1 MSDIELDYRVPGP
14 DVVDYATLFYFFHT
28 ELPVFEDMERA
39 DHAQMRFRLDDGA
52 AQYFFPDGS
61 AQQAT
66 PVHVIGPTSAAFRV
80 RAEGPVRLFGWG
92 VTAAGWAAMMGGDAS
107 NALNRMIDASALLGP
122 RMMEARGALQR
133 ARDFDAMVAIGAALI
148 HELAGQSCAEMVRFA
163 QQVDTWLE
171 DSQSPEIDD
180 LIAATGLSRR
190 QVERKC
196 NAIYGAPP
204 KLLARKFRALRAAVA
219 MRGRDLS
226 FDDAVGHGFYDQSHL
241 IREVKQ
247 FTGLTPKQIRDQPT
261 ALAAITVAQR
271 TALGGQVKSLI
282 SET

>member
-1 MSDIELDYRVPGP
+1 VSDIELDYRVPGP
-14 DVVDYATLFYFFHT
+14 DVADYATLFYFFRT
-28 ELPVFEDMERA
+28 ESPVFEDTERA
-39 DHAQMRFRLDDGA
+39 DHAQMRFRLDDGSA
-52 AQYFFPDGS
+52 EYRFIDGTV
-61 AQQAT
+61 QCAT
-66 PVHVIGPTSAAFRV
+66 PVHVIGPTSAAFGV

-92 VTAAGWAAMMGGDAS
+92 LTAGGWAAMLGGDAS
-107 NALNRMIDASALLGP
+107 NALNRMIDPTALLGT
-122 RMMEARGALQR
+122 RMMEVRAALQQ
-133 ARDFDAMVAIGAALI
+133 ATDIDAMTAIGTAFIRQLV
-148 HELAGQSCAEMVRFA
+148 GGSCDEMVRFA
-163 QQVDTWLE
+163 RQVDAWLE
-171 DSQSPEIDD
+171 DSQSPSIDD
-180 LIAATGLSRR
+180 LIDVTGLSRR

-226 FDDAVGHGFYDQSHL
+226 FDDAIGHGFYDQSHL

-271 TALGGQVKSLI
+271 IALGGQVKTLI

>member
-1 MSDIELDYRVPGP
+1 
-14 DVVDYATLFYFFHT
+14 
-28 ELPVFEDMERA
+28 
-39 DHAQMRFRLDDGA
+39 
-52 AQYFFPDGS
+52 
-61 AQQAT
+61 
-66 PVHVIGPTSAAFRV
+66 
-80 RAEGPVRLFGWG
+80 
-92 VTAAGWAAMMGGDAS
+92 
-107 NALNRMIDASALLGP
+107 
-122 RMMEARGALQR
+122 MMETRAALRQ
-133 ARDFDAMVAIGAALI
+133 AADIDEMTAIGTALI
-148 HELAGQSCAEMVRFA
+148 HELVAGSCDEMVRFA

-219 MRGRDLS
+219 MRGSDLS

-271 TALGGQVKSLI
+271 IALGGQVKTLI
-282 SET
+282 SRT

>member
-1 MSDIELDYRVPGP
+1 MGDIELDYRVPGP
-14 DVVDYATLFYFFHT
+14 DVADYATLFYFFRA
-28 ELPVFEDMERA
+28 EQAVFEDIERA
-39 DHAQMRFRLDDGA
+39 DHAQVRFRLDDGFSE
-52 AQYFFPDGS
+52 YHFPDGTVQHGPS
-61 AQQAT
+61 I
-66 PVHVIGPTSAAFRV
+66 HVLGPSSAAYKV
-80 RAEGPVRLFGWG
+80 RAGGPIRLFGWG
-92 VTAAGWAAMMGGDAS
+92 VTAGGWGAMMGGDAS
-107 NALNRMIDASALLGP
+107 NALNRMLDGVAVLGP
-122 RMMEARGALQR
+122 RMIEARARLQA
-133 ARDFDAMVAIGAALI
+133 ARDFDEMTAIGTALI
-148 HELAGQSCAEMVRFA
+148 HELIGDTCDEVVKFA
-163 QQVDTWLE
+163 RQVDAWLE
-171 DSQSPEIDD
+171 DSRSPEIDD

-226 FDDAVGHGFYDQSHL
+226 FDDAIGHGFYDQSHL

-271 TALGGQVKSLI
+271 TALNGQVKSLI

>member
-1 MSDIELDYRVPGP
+1 
-14 DVVDYATLFYFFHT
+14 
-28 ELPVFEDMERA
+28 
-39 DHAQMRFRLDDGA
+39 MRFRLDDGSA
-52 AQYFFPDGS
+52 EYRFADGTV
-61 AQQAT
+61 QCAT
-66 PVHVIGPTSAAFRV
+66 PVHVIGPTSTAFGV

-92 VTAAGWAAMMGGDAS
+92 LTAGGWAAMLGGDAS
-107 NALNRMIDASALLGP
+107 NALNRMIDPAALLGT
-122 RMMEARGALQR
+122 RMMEVRAALQQ
-133 ARDFDAMVAIGAALI
+133 ATDIDAMTAIGTAFIRQLV
-148 HELAGQSCAEMVRFA
+148 AGSCDEMVRFA
-163 QQVDTWLE
+163 RQVDAWLE
-171 DSQSPEIDD
+171 DSQSPSIDD
-180 LIAATGLSRR
+180 LIDVTGLSRR

-226 FDDAVGHGFYDQSHL
+226 FDDAIGHGFYDQSHL

-271 TALGGQVKSLI
+271 IALGGQVKTLI

>member
-1 MSDIELDYRVPGP
+1 MSDIALDYRVPGP
-14 DVVDYATLFYFFHT
+14 DVVDYATLFYFFST
-28 ELPVFEDMERA
+28 DLPVFEDMERA

-52 AQYFFPDGS
+52 AEYRFVDGTV
-61 AQQAT
+61 QQAM
-66 PVHVIGPTSAAFRV
+66 PVHVIGPSSAAYKV

-92 VTAAGWAAMMGGDAS
+92 LTAGGWAAMMGGDAS
-107 NALNRMIDASALLGP
+107 NALNRMIDPTALLGA
-122 RMMEARGALQR
+122 RMMETRAALQR
-133 ARDFDAMVAIGAALI
+133 AADIDAMTAIGTALI
-148 HELAGQSCAEMVRFA
+148 HELVGDSCVEMVRFA
-163 QQVDTWLE
+163 QQVDAWLE

-180 LIAATGLSRR
+180 LIAVTGLSRR

-226 FDDAVGHGFYDQSHL
+226 FDDAVGQGFYDQSHL

-271 TALGGQVKSLI
+271 TALGGQVKTLI

>member
-1 MSDIELDYRVPGP
+1 MSGIELDYRVPGP
-14 DVVDYATLFYFFHT
+14 DVADYATLFYFFRT
-28 ELPVFEDMERA
+28 DMPVFEDTERA

-52 AQYFFPDGS
+52 AEYRFPDGTV
-61 AQQAT
+61 QQAP
-66 PVHVIGPTSAAFRV
+66 PVHILGPTSAAFKV
-80 RAEGPVRLFGWG
+80 CAQGPIRLFGWG
-92 VTAAGWAAMMGGDAS
+92 ITAGGWGAMMGGDAS
-107 NALNRMIDASALLGP
+107 NALNRMLDGATILGQ
-122 RMMEARGALQR
+122 RMIAARARLQA
-133 ARDFDAMVAIGAALI
+133 ARDFDEMAAIGTKLI
-148 HELAGQSCAEMVRFA
+148 GDLVGDACGDVVQFA
-163 QQVDTWLE
+163 RQVDSWLE

-180 LIAATGLSRR
+180 LIAVTGLSRR

-226 FDDAVGHGFYDQSHL
+226 FDDAIGHGFYDQSHL

>member
-1 MSDIELDYRVPGP
+1 VSDIDLDYRVPGP
-14 DVVDYATLFYFFHT
+14 DVTDYATLFYFFST

-52 AQYFFPDGS
+52 AEYSFPDGNV
-61 AQQAT
+61 QQAT
-66 PVHVIGPTSAAFRV
+66 PVHVIGPTSAAFKV
-80 RAEGPVRLFGWG
+80 RAQGPVRLFGWG
-92 VTAAGWAAMMGGDAS
+92 VTAGGWAAMLGGNAS

-122 RMMEARGALQR
+122 RMMDARERLQQ
-133 ARDFDAMVAIGAALI
+133 APDFDAMVAIGSALI
-148 HELAGQSCAEMVRFA
+148 HELAGQSCDEMVRFA
-163 QQVDTWLE
+163 RQVDAWLE
-171 DSQSPEIDD
+171 DSQSPAIDD
-180 LIAATGLSRR
+180 LIAVTGLSRR

-219 MRGRDLS
+219 MCGGDLS

-271 TALGGQVKSLI
+271 TALGGQVRTMI

>member
-1 MSDIELDYRVPGP
+1 MSGIELDYRVPGP
-14 DVVDYATLFYFFHT
+14 DVADYATLFYFFRT

-39 DHAQMRFRLDDGA
+39 DHAQMRFRLDDGF
-52 AQYFFPDGS
+52 AQYRFPDDTV
-61 AQQAT
+61 QQAT
-66 PVHVIGPTSAAFRV
+66 PVHVIGPTSTAFKV

-92 VTAAGWAAMMGGDAS
+92 VTAGGWAAMMGGDAS
-107 NALNRMIDASALLGP
+107 NALNRMLDAAALLGP
-122 RMMEARGALQR
+122 RMTEAR
-133 ARDFDAMVAIGAALI
+133 ARFQAAPDFDAMVTIATALI
-148 HELAGQSCAEMVRFA
+148 RELVGGSCDEMVLFA
-163 QQVDTWLE
+163 RQVDAWLE

-180 LIAATGLSRR
+180 LIVATGLSRR

-226 FDDAVGHGFYDQSHL
+226 FDDAIGHGFYDQSHL

>member
-1 MSDIELDYRVPGP
+1 MA
-14 DVVDYATLFYFFHT
+14 DYATLFYFFST
-28 ELPVFEDMERA
+28 DLAVFEDMERA
-39 DHAQMRFRLDDGA
+39 DHAQMRFRLDDGLA
-52 AQYFFPDGS
+52 EYRFADG
-61 AQQAT
+61 AVQQAMSI
-66 PVHVIGPTSAAFRV
+66 HVLGPTSAAFKV

-92 VTAAGWAAMMGGDAS
+92 LTAGGWAAMLGGDAS
-107 NALNRMIDASALLGP
+107 HALNRMLDAAALLGP
-122 RMMEARGALQR
+122 RMAEARAQMQ
-133 ARDFDAMVAIGAALI
+133 AAPDFDAMVVIATALI
-148 HELAGQSCAEMVRFA
+148 KDLVHDSCHELVHFA
-163 QQVDTWLE
+163 RHVDAWLE
-171 DSQSPEIDD
+171 TSNSPKLDD

-271 TALGGQVKSLI
+271 TALNGQVKTLI

>member
-1 MSDIELDYRVPGP
+1 MSDIGLDYRVPGP
-14 DVVDYATLFYFFHT
+14 DVADYATLFYFFNT
-28 ELPVFEDMERA
+28 DLAVFEDTERA
-39 DHAQMRFRLDDGA
+39 DHAQVRFRLDDGA
-52 AQYFFPDGS
+52 AEYHFPDGTV
-61 AQQAT
+61 QQAP
-66 PVHVIGPTSAAFRV
+66 PVHVLGPTSAAFKV

-92 VTAAGWAAMMGGDAS
+92 VTAGGWGAMMGGDAS
-107 NALNRMIDASALLGP
+107 NALNRMLDGVAVLGQ
-122 RMMEARGALQR
+122 RIMAARAQFQA
-133 ARDFDAMVAIGAALI
+133 ARDIDEMAAIATCLIRDLVGDACDDVV
-148 HELAGQSCAEMVRFA
+148 QFA
-163 QQVDTWLE
+163 RQVDSWLE
-171 DSQSPEIDD
+171 DSNSPEIDD
-180 LIAATGLSRR
+180 LITATGLSRR

-271 TALGGQVKSLI
+271 TALNGQVKTLI

>member
-14 DVVDYATLFYFFHT
+14 DVADYATLFYFFRT
-28 ELPVFEDMERA
+28 DLGAFEDMERA

-52 AQYFFPDGS
+52 AEYQFPDGTV
-61 AQQAT
+61 QQAT
-66 PVHVIGPTSAAFRV
+66 PIHVIGPTSAAFRV
-80 RAEGPVRLFGWG
+80 RADGPVRVFGWG
-92 VTAAGWAAMMGGDAS
+92 ITAGGWGAMMGGDAS
-107 NALNRMIDASALLGP
+107 KALNRMLDAVAVLGP
-122 RMMEARGALQR
+122 RMAEARARLQ
-133 ARDFDAMVAIGAALI
+133 AAPDFDAMAAIGAALI
-148 HELAGQSCAEMVRFA
+148 RQLVGGACDEMVGFA
-163 QQVDTWLE
+163 RQVDAWLE
-171 DSQSPEIDD
+171 SSRSPEIDD

-226 FDDAVGHGFYDQSHL
+226 FDDAIGHGFYDQSHL

-271 TALGGQVKSLI
+271 IALGGQVKPLI

>member
-14 DVVDYATLFYFFHT
+14 DVADYATLFYFFRT

-39 DHAQMRFRLDDGA
+39 DHAQVRFRLDDGA
-52 AQYFFPDGS
+52 AEYCFADGTV
-61 AQQAT
+61 QHAT
-66 PVHVIGPTSAAFRV
+66 PVHVIGPTSAAFKV

-92 VTAAGWAAMMGGDAS
+92 VTAGGWAAMMGGDAS
-107 NALNRMIDASALLGP
+107 NALNRMMDATALLGP
-122 RMMEARGALQR
+122 RMMEARARLQH
-133 ARDFDAMVAIGAALI
+133 APDFDEMAAIGTALI
-148 HELAGQSCAEMVRFA
+148 HELASDSCGEMVRFA
-163 QQVDTWLE
+163 RQVDAWLE

-226 FDDAVGHGFYDQSHL
+226 FDDAVGQGFYDQSHL

-271 TALGGQVKSLI
+271 TALGGQVKTMI

>member
-14 DVVDYATLFYFFHT
+14 DVADYATLFYFFRT
-28 ELPVFEDMERA
+28 DLAVFEDMERA
-39 DHAQMRFRLDDGA
+39 DHAQMRFRLDDGVA
-52 AQYFFPDGS
+52 DYRFVDGTV
-61 AQQAT
+61 QQAT
-66 PVHVIGPTSAAFRV
+66 PVHVIGPTSTAFKV

-92 VTAAGWAAMMGGDAS
+92 VTAGGWAAMLGGDAS
-107 NALNRMIDASALLGP
+107 NALNRMIDGTALLGS
-122 RMMEARGALQR
+122 RMTEAR
-133 ARDFDAMVAIGAALI
+133 ARFQQAADFDAMVMIATALI
-148 HELAGQSCAEMVRFA
+148 DELVGDSSDEMMRFA
-163 QQVDTWLE
+163 RQVDAWLE
-171 DSQSPEIDD
+171 ESPSPEIDD

-226 FDDAVGHGFYDQSHL
+226 FDDAIGHGFYDQSHL

-261 ALAAITVAQR
+261 ALAAITVKQR
-271 TALGGQVKSLI
+271 TALGGKVKSLI

>member
-1 MSDIELDYRVPGP
+1 VGDIELDYRVPGP
-14 DVVDYATLFYFFHT
+14 DVADFATLFYFFRT
-28 ELPVFEDMERA
+28 DLAVFEDMERA
-39 DHAQMRFRLDDGA
+39 DHAQMRFRLDDGEA
-52 AQYFFPDGS
+52 EYRFPDGNV
-61 AQQAT
+61 QRAT
-66 PVHVIGPTSAAFRV
+66 PVHMIGPTSAAFKV
-80 RAEGPVRLFGWG
+80 RADGPIRLFGWG
-92 VTAAGWAAMMGGDAS
+92 VTAAGWAAMIGGDAC
-107 NALNRMIDASALLGP
+107 NALNRMVDATGLLGP
-122 RMMEARGALQR
+122 RMIEARAAFQ
-133 ARDFDAMVAIGAALI
+133 AAPDFDAMVAIGTALI
-148 HELAGQSCAEMVRFA
+148 QELVKASCDEMVRFA
-163 QQVDTWLE
+163 RQVDAWLE
-171 DSQSPEIDD
+171 EDRSPELGN
-180 LIAATGLSRR
+180 LIVATGLSRR

-226 FDDAVGHGFYDQSHL
+226 FDDAVGWGFYDQSHL

>member
-1 MSDIELDYRVPGP
+1 MGDIELDYRVPGS
-14 DVVDYATLFYFFHT
+14 DVADYATLFYFFRT
-28 ELPVFEDMERA
+28 DLPVFEDMERA
-39 DHAQMRFRLDDGA
+39 DHAQMRFRLDDGPA
-52 AQYFFPDGS
+52 EYHFPDGVV
-61 AQQAT
+61 QQA
-66 PVHVIGPTSAAFRV
+66 PAVHVLGPSSTAFKV
-80 RAEGPVRLFGWG
+80 RAEGPIRLFGWG
-92 VTAAGWAAMMGGDAS
+92 ITAGGWGAMMGGDAS
-107 NALNRMIDASALLGP
+107 NALNRMLDATAVLGP
-122 RMMEARGALQR
+122 RMIEAR
-133 ARDFDAMVAIGAALI
+133 ARFQAAADFDAMAAIGTALI
-148 HELAGQSCAEMVRFA
+148 HELVGDTCDEVVLFA
-163 QQVDTWLE
+163 RQVDAWLE
-171 DSQSPEIDD
+171 DSASPEIDD

-219 MRGRDLS
+219 MRGRDVS

-271 TALGGQVKSLI
+271 TALGGQVKTMI

>member
-14 DVVDYATLFYFFHT
+14 DVADYATLFYLFTT
-28 ELPVFEDMERA
+28 ELAVFEDMERA
-39 DHAQMRFRLDDGA
+39 DHAQMRFRLDDGFA
-52 AQYFFPDGS
+52 EYRFADGTV
-61 AQQAT
+61 QCAT
-66 PVHVIGPTSAAFRV
+66 PVHVIGPTSAAFSV
-80 RAEGPVRLFGWG
+80 RAEGPLRLFGWG
-92 VTAAGWAAMMGGDAS
+92 LTAGGWAAMLGGDAS
-107 NALNRMIDASALLGP
+107 NALNRMIDPTALLGA
-122 RMMEARGALQR
+122 RMMETRAALQQ
-133 ARDFDAMVAIGAALI
+133 ARDIDEMTAIGTALI
-148 HELAGQSCAEMVRFA
+148 HELVSESSGEMVHFA
-163 QQVDTWLE
+163 QQVDAWLE

-226 FDDAVGHGFYDQSHL
+226 FDDAIGHGFYDQSHL

-271 TALGGQVKSLI
+271 TALGGQVRTMI